1 MALTPIFTLPD
12 CNMSHFSLKSHYF
25 YKSLS
30 FSFPFFLLQP
40 FKSAQIHPRTITVS
54 FFSRWNGHGLDH
66 AEAAGITSNRAQ
78 TGKCVFAPLQEPLK
92 QTMTPPSKKKTK
104 KKHHLFTLTI
114 IHMETHIRESDCT
127 SCAIVMLEGG
137 SKKEVF
143 FWTNKADG
151 NTMLMKLPI
160 TPFTCLIHS
169 AKDFKHLCFQCQKAQ
184 MLCCYCIIWALKPP
198 LDTVSLIRS
207 LIIQLVRVCQN
218 WATKLSRE
226 SHTPP
231 LLSLYDCAAP
241 FLFFFSSL

>member
-92 QTMTPPSKKKTK
+92 QTMTPLPKKKEKKKKTPP
-104 KKHHLFTLTI
+104 
-114 IHMETHIRESDCT
+114 IHAYHYSHGNSHQREWLHF
-127 SCAIVMLEGG
+127 V
-137 SKKEVF
+137 
-143 FWTNKADG
+143 
-151 NTMLMKLPI
+151 
-160 TPFTCLIHS
+160 
-169 AKDFKHLCFQCQKAQ
+169 
-184 MLCCYCIIWALKPP
+184 CYC
-198 LDTVSLIRS
+198 D
-207 LIIQLVRVCQN
+207 VRRGIE
-218 WATKLSRE
+218 KGG
-226 SHTPP
+226 
-231 LLSLYDCAAP
+231 
-241 FLFFFSSL
+241 FFSSKQGWW